1 MKLNRAESRLNCEI
15 SISRKLFEIYS
26 DRSLEEEEKISWDFH
41 AWFGRGIGYFI
52 FQQDPSSGLND
63 RLLLI
68 FLFHARFG
76 PAQTGLGS
84 GQPDR

>member
-26 DRSLEEEEKISWDFH
+26 DRSLERKKKKSHEISTPDSGEE
-41 AWFGRGIGYFI
+41 YF
-52 FQQDPSSGLND
+52 FFQDPSSGLND